1 VWTAASVD
9 MDVLNAHGLFATATQ
24 LRHGHQLNREGP
36 QTGHI
41 PVGLELRILLRNA
54 VAGRGTSL

>member
-1 VWTAASVD
+1 

-36 QTGHI
+36 QTRIGHI
-41 PVGLELRILLRNA
+41 PVGL
-54 VAGRGTSL
+54 